1 MNPLTLATLRRLGDG
16 EFHSGEAIATALGVT
31 RATVWNAVREA
42 SALGLAVESV
52 RGRGYRLQDAPVW
65 LDARRVATRMGGQAG
80 RFRIQVAEQVDS
92 TNSVLLELAKA
103 DLPAG
108 TVLAAEL
115 QSGGRGRRG
124 RAWTTGL
131 GGALTFSLLWRFE
144 QGAAALTGLSL
155 VVGIA
160 VARALAGLGASE
172 VRLKWPNDVLFR
184 GRKLGGILIEVQGD
198 ALGPATA
205 VIGIGLNVRMPPAWR
220 ERIDQP
226 VADAMEAGAGN
237 DRNRMLAAVLG
248 ELADWLDTF
257 ARQGFA
263 PLEPEFRRWHALQDA
278 EVVVTPGHG
287 KPVQGRARGTA
298 EDGSLLVETPEG
310 LLRFHGGEVSLRA
323 TPGVA

>member
-1 MNPLTLATLRRLGDG
+1 MNPLTLATLRLLGDG
-16 EFHSGEAIATALGVT
+16 EFHSGEDIAAALGVT

-42 SALGLAVESV
+42 SGLGLAVDSV
-52 RGRGYRLQDAPVW
+52 RGRGYRLPDAPVW
-65 LDARRVATRMGGQAG
+65 LDAKRVVKLLGTHAK
-80 RFRIQVAEQVDS
+80 RFRIDVSDQVDS
-92 TNSVLLELAKA
+92 TNTALLGRTA
-103 DLPAG
+103 DLPGGA
-108 TVLAAEL
+108 VLAAEL

-160 VARALAGLGASE
+160 VARALAALGATE

-220 ERIDQP
+220 DRIDQP
-226 VADAMEAGAGN
+226 VADAVEAGAGQ
-237 DRNRMLAAVLG
+237 DRNRLLAAVLR
-248 ELADWLDTF
+248 ELADWLDAF
-257 ARQGFA
+257 SRHGFA

-278 EVVVTPGHG
+278 DVVVNPGNG
-287 KPVQGRARGTA
+287 KAVRGRARGTA
-298 EDGSLLVETPEG
+298 EDGSLLVETADG
-310 LLRFHGGEVSLRA
+310 VMRFHGGEVSLRPA
-323 TPGVA
+323 PGAA